1 MMFVD
6 NELSRKATYSTRSI
20 KMARF
25 TSHLEKS
32 NKHGGQHDYVLSIGR
47 QPGKET
53 SNEQTLLLGKFV
65 THWNLGAENGLENK
79 WFIQVTNFPFF
90 SRLSV

>member
-6 NELSRKATYSTRSI
+6 NELSRKVTYSTRSI

-47 QPGKET
+47 QPGK
-53 SNEQTLLLGKFV
+53 
-65 THWNLGAENGLENK
+65 
-79 WFIQVTNFPFF
+79 
-90 SRLSV
+90 